1 MRSLAEQTYRQIFL
15 GRQKWD
21 QGFGFS
27 KNGRLKKGRGFWAA
41 IMRFVRRIRRAL
53 FSSPENFEAA
63 VKRQL
68 NQLAD
73 DLSHACEEEIET
85 WRFEI
90 ARRKPQKDMNVG
102 EVDFFLTL
110 DKTIRIVQN
119 LPDRTRGRDIL
130 EAGLVEMQRRNLF

>member
-1 MRSLAEQTYRQIFL
+1 
-15 GRQKWD
+15 
-21 QGFGFS
+21 
-27 KNGRLKKGRGFWAA
+27 
-41 IMRFVRRIRRAL
+41 MRFVRRIRRAL

-90 ARRKPQKDMNVG
+90 VRRKPQKDMNVG